1 MKKHL
6 EFRLTNKNEK
16 YENENLFKKMFF
28 DLLEFILKKIIPISN
43 PIQGNLID
51 KVEYWIIEFEI
62 KSGNPIR
69 EIGLDI
75 NKNVIVKF
83 PFKNDYGYWLDNNLT
98 LNDFIA
104 KFETKEIKQTD
115 FEENWMKII

>member
-1 MKKHL
+1 MMKYL
-6 EFRLTNKNEK
+6 EFRLTNKNK
-16 YENENLFKKMFF
+16 NYENKNLFKKMLF
-28 DLLEFILKKIIPISN
+28 DLLEFLLEKIIPISN
-43 PIQGNLID
+43 PIQSKLID
-51 KVEYWIIEFEI
+51 KVEYWMIEFEI
-62 KSGNPIR
+62 LSGNPIR

-104 KFETKEIKQTD
+104 KFETKEIK
-115 FEENWMKII
+115 

>member
-1 MKKHL
+1 MKYL
-6 EFRLTNKNEK
+6 EFRFTNSLVKHDEK
-16 YENENLFKKMFF
+16 ENLFTNIFF
-28 DLLEFILKKIIPISN
+28 YILEFILNKIVPKSN
-43 PIQGNLID
+43 PLQDSLID
-51 KVEYWIIEFEI
+51 KVEYWMIEFEI
-62 KSGNPIR
+62 KSGDPIR

-98 LNDFIA
+98 INDFIA

-115 FEENWMKII
+115 FEENWMKIF

>member
-1 MKKHL
+1 
-6 EFRLTNKNEK
+6 
-16 YENENLFKKMFF
+16 MFF

>member
-62 KSGNPIR
+62 KSGDPIR

-75 NKNVIVKF
+75 NKNVILKF
-83 PFKNDYGYWLDNNLT
+83 PFKNDYGYWLDHNFT

-115 FEENWMKII
+115 FEEKWMKII

>member
-1 MKKHL
+1 MMKYL
-6 EFRLTNKNEK
+6 EFRLTNKNK
-16 YENENLFKKMFF
+16 NYENKNLFKKMLF
-28 DLLEFILKKIIPISN
+28 DLLEFLLEKIIPISN
-43 PIQGNLID
+43 PIQSKLID
-51 KVEYWIIEFEI
+51 KVEYWMIEFEI
-62 KSGNPIR
+62 LSGNPIR

-75 NKNVIVKF
+75 TKNVIVKF

>member
-1 MKKHL
+1 MMKYL
-6 EFRLTNKNEK
+6 EFRLTNKNK
-16 YENENLFKKMFF
+16 NYENKNLFKKMLF
-28 DLLEFILKKIIPISN
+28 DLLEFLLEKIIPISK
-43 PIQGNLID
+43 PIQSKLID
-51 KVEYWIIEFEI
+51 KVEYWMIEFEI
-62 KSGNPIR
+62 LSGNPIR

>member
-1 MKKHL
+1 
-6 EFRLTNKNEK
+6 
-16 YENENLFKKMFF
+16 
-28 DLLEFILKKIIPISN
+28 
-43 PIQGNLID
+43 
-51 KVEYWIIEFEI
+51 
-62 KSGNPIR
+62 
-69 EIGLDI
+69 
-75 NKNVIVKF
+75 VKF

>member
-1 MKKHL
+1 MKYL
-6 EFRLTNKNEK
+6 EFRFTNSLVKHDEK
-16 YENENLFKKMFF
+16 ENLFTNIFF
-28 DLLEFILKKIIPISN
+28 YMLEFILNKIVPKSN
-43 PIQGNLID
+43 PLQGSHID
-51 KVEYWIIEFEI
+51 KVEYWMIEFEI
-62 KSGNPIR
+62 KSGDPIR

>member
-1 MKKHL
+1 MMKYL
-6 EFRLTNKNEK
+6 EFRLTNKNK
-16 YENENLFKKMFF
+16 NYENKNLFKKMLF
-28 DLLEFILKKIIPISN
+28 DLLEFLLEKIIPISN
-43 PIQGNLID
+43 PIQSKLID
-51 KVEYWIIEFEI
+51 KVEYWMIEFEI
-62 KSGNPIR
+62 LSGNPIR

>member
-1 MKKHL
+1 MKYL
-6 EFRLTNKNEK
+6 EFRFTNSLVKHDEK
-16 YENENLFKKMFF
+16 KNLFTNIFF
-28 DLLEFILKKIIPISN
+28 YILEFILNKIVPKSN
-43 PIQGNLID
+43 TLQGSLID
-51 KVEYWIIEFEI
+51 KVEYWMIEFEI
-62 KSGNPIR
+62 KSGDPIR

-104 KFETKEIKQTD
+104 KFKTKEIKQTD

>member
-1 MKKHL
+1 MKYL
-6 EFRLTNKNEK
+6 EFRLTNKNK
-16 YENENLFKKMFF
+16 NYENKNLFKKMLF
-28 DLLEFILKKIIPISN
+28 DLLEFLLEKIIPISN
-43 PIQGNLID
+43 PIQSKLID
-51 KVEYWIIEFEI
+51 KVEYWMIEFEI
-62 KSGNPIR
+62 LSGNPIR